1 MDPSSP
7 SARDGSD
14 VRPFRGT
21 AELELLRPVLE
32 MAIAVARQGEAE
44 TPRVVA
50 PLRLRPFIGFQRLPS
65 KAMGAAR
72 KALDEDEPFRQRVT
86 TRFRD
91 GDLEVGVMAW
101 LIREEGWREVFSALV
116 ERAAEELR
124 DDAARQ
130 NETKADRRLGSVE
143 DALERRTAELA
154 EVRNHA
160 RELEAELEQVAGLA
174 ELATE
179 RARLIDTLEAELARA
194 IKDLKATERRLAA
207 RIAENKTLR
216 SERDAAIELVDAT
229 RAANRPESDRET
241 GSAAK
246 TAETGTLDGE
256 ESARASA
263 PNTGSDPAG
272 LGNMD
277 GQRGPSAAAEGL
289 CGDDAQG
296 EQSTAAHNQPSEVA
310 DDVARE
316 TLADLGIWIADA
328 ATAAAALAEALGG
341 AVQRLGSLGDAVGP
355 TPPFVG
361 VADIDAA
368 PRVASTPA
376 LEPVGPAKGSD
387 FETLRLLP
395 PISRRNARQP
405 LRPTRGLVEGSE
417 AAIEAI
423 LEAPSLVVLVDGY
436 NASIA
441 LWPHLDL
448 PNQREALLTAMG
460 RLRART
466 GADIRLV
473 FDGDAAGGRP
483 SVTSALPVRVEFTRA
498 GLEADDRLIEI
509 AGLIPA
515 ERPVAVVTG
524 DRRVQTGVKAVGAN
538 VIEPLQIKALLLK

>member
-246 TAETGTLDGE
+246 TAETRTHDGE
-256 ESARASA
+256 EFARVSA

-289 CGDDAQG
+289 CGDDAQA

-341 AVQRLGSLGDAVGP
+341 AVQRLGSVGD
-355 TPPFVG
+355 
-361 VADIDAA
+361 ADIDAA

-483 SVTSALPVRVEFTRA
+483 SVTSALPAPPSASARVEFTRA

-515 ERPVAVVTG
+515 DRPVAVVTG